1 MKTTA
6 KEQFGHLI
14 NTCECC
20 EKKDGIWTQNPYDS
34 DVKNE
39 CNMMFICLECF
50 DELLMEI

>member
-1 MKTTA
+1 MKTTV

-20 EKKDGIWTQNPYDS
+20 EKQDGVWTMNPFDS

-39 CNMMFICLECF
+39 SNMMFICLECF